1 MSKLDPFIKE
11 LMKIVDEENIEVLDT
26 ILDNTD
32 GKSIYSIYIQRQDGT
47 SKIYS
52 FDIGNLDINDII
64 ANEDGSFKVNIS
76 SNVKLIY
83 EKEVDM
89 DLIKEYINSML
100 DAIENYMKDRYDKD
114 KEYIQIEY
122 IGSSK
127 TMEIFKVYVYD
138 KNHNCD
144 RIDILKVESD
154 ADKFK
159 VEFISSTRYTD
170 RTEIEEN

>member
-1 MSKLDPFIKE
+1 MDPFIKE

-52 FDIGNLDINDII
+52 FDIGNLDINDINV
-64 ANEDGSFKVNIS
+64 NEDGSFEVNIS
-76 SNVKLIY
+76 SNVKLVY
-83 EKEVDM
+83 EKEIDM
-89 DLIKEYINSML
+89 DLVKEYINSML

-122 IGSSK
+122 IGSSEG
-127 TMEIFKVYVYD
+127 MEIFKAYVYD

-154 ADKFK
+154 ANRFK

-170 RTEIEEN
+170 RTEIEED

>member
-1 MSKLDPFIKE
+1 MDPFIKE
-11 LMKIVDEENIEVLDT
+11 LMKIVDEENVEVLDT

-64 ANEDGSFKVNIS
+64 ANEDGSFKVAIS
-76 SNVKLIY
+76 SNVKLVY
-83 EKEVDM
+83 EKEIDM

-100 DAIENYMKDRYDKD
+100 DAIESYMKDRYDKD

-122 IGSSK
+122 VGSSEA
-127 TMEIFKVYVYD
+127 MEIFKVHVYD
-138 KNHNCD
+138 KDHNCN
-144 RIDILKVESD
+144 RIDKLRVGSD
-154 ADKFK
+154 TDKFK
-159 VEFISSTRYTD
+159 IEFISNTSYTD
-170 RTEIEEN
+170 RTEIKEN